1 MYDFKFAD
9 IGEGIHEGVILK
21 WNFKEGDKVKEGET
35 LVIVETDKV
44 NAELPAPVDG
54 VITKLGAKE
63 GDTINVGET
72 LVVIDDGTGGEVE
85 ENKEDKK
92 EEAKKENK
100 DDSKEEPKKASVA
113 EEEEDEPQGVI
124 GEIEVSSAVMA
135 SSNEHSGAKKAS
147 TENKR
152 VLATPVARQMAKDL
166 GVDIKLIEGTGE
178 NGRVLKEDIKKAA
191 ESKGESGS
199 SSYQVPN
206 VKVSTEGDV
215 ELVKISKL
223 RKAIVKAMTVSK
235 QVIPHTVLM
244 DEVVVDKLVDL
255 RAKVKEQA
263 AAQDIKLTYMA
274 FIMKATIL
282 ALKKFPYFN
291 ASFDQENEQM
301 VVKKFYNIG
310 MAVDTKD
317 GLIVPN
323 IKNADK
329 KSILELAKEIR
340 DVADATVERKV
351 QLDQL
356 RNSTFSIT
364 NFGAANVA
372 YGTPII
378 NHPEVGILGIG
389 KIEKKAVVVND
400 EIKISYV
407 LPLSLAVDH
416 RVIDGADAGR
426 FLNEI
431 KSLLSD
437 PMMLLLS

>member
-72 LVVIDDGTGGEVE
+72 LVVINDGTGGEV
-85 ENKEDKK
+85 K
-92 EEAKKENK
+92 EE
-100 DDSKEEPKKASVA
+100 KEEPKKASVA

-124 GEIEVSSAVMA
+124 GEIEVSSEVMA

-152 VLATPVARQMAKDL
+152 VLATPVARQLAKDL

-191 ESKGESGS
+191 ESKGETKSSGIS
-199 SSYQVPN
+199 IPS

-223 RKAIVKAMTVSK
+223 RKAIVKSMTIAK

-244 DEVVVDKLVDL
+244 DEVVVDKLVEL

-282 ALKKFPYFN
+282 ALKKFPNFN

-301 VVKKFYNIG
+301 VLKKFYNIG

-389 KIEKKAVVVND
+389 KIEKKAVVVGD

>member
-72 LVVIDDGTGGEVE
+72 LVVINDGTGGEV
-85 ENKEDKK
+85 K
-92 EEAKKENK
+92 EE
-100 DDSKEEPKKASVA
+100 KEEPKKASVA

-124 GEIEVSSAVMA
+124 GEIEVSSEVMA

-152 VLATPVARQMAKDL
+152 VLATPVARQLAKDL

-191 ESKGESGS
+191 ESKGETKSSGIS
-199 SSYQVPN
+199 IPS

-223 RKAIVKAMTVSK
+223 RKAIVKSMTIAK

-282 ALKKFPYFN
+282 ALKKFPNFN

-301 VVKKFYNIG
+301 VLKKFYNIG

-323 IKNADK
+323 IKNAEK

-389 KIEKKAVVVND
+389 KIEKKAVVVGD